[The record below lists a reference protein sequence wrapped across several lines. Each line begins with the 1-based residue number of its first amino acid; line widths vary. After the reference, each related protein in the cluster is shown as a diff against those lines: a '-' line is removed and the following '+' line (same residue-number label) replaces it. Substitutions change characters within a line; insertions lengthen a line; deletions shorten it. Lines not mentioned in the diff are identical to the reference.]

1 MTRETI
7 ELPCNCCVCAIS
19 RVTFAFNVLY
29 RNPWEITCG
38 SFKNLFP
45 EVAQSCPTLCDP
57 MDCSLPGSS
66 VHGISRQ
73 EYWSGL
79 PFPSPGD
86 LPDRT
91 GLSYIAGRFFTV
103 WSTRKALPRQR
114 REASISLASTPSL
127 FSGWILIL
135 IFRIHISVASR
146 FSLFPSLDL
155 ISLFCFFLA
164 LTRCLQNLVSS
175 IRDWTRAT
183 GCESARS

>member
-1 MTRETI
+1 MKPGPKGGAETGGWKVRRLKEVKSRLPRQRRKNI
-7 ELPCNCCVCAIS
+7 ESIS
-19 RVTFAFNVLY
+19 RSVVPDSAI
-29 RNPWEITCG
+29 PWT
-38 SFKNLFP
+38 
-45 EVAQSCPTLCDP
+45 VAPLS
-57 MDCSLPGSS
+57 
-66 VHGISRQ
+66 IEFSRQ

-79 PFPSPGD
+79 SYPSPGD
-86 LPDRT
+86 LPDGT

-155 ISLFCFFLA
+155 ISLFWFFLA